1 MLGLL
6 MCLTTLYPLGML
18 VKVSFIIYV
27 ACSYDSVSFCSF
39 KTLFV
44 FFKNLA

>member
-18 VKVSFIIYV
+18 VKVSYIVYV
-27 ACSYDSVSFCSF
+27 ACSYDLMSFSI
-39 KTLFV
+39 
-44 FFKNLA
+44 

>member
-18 VKVSFIIYV
+18 VKVRFIIYV
-27 ACSYDSVSFCSF
+27 ACSYDSMSFSSF
-39 KTLFV
+39 KTVCIFL
-44 FFKNLA
+44 